1 MTSIAPSL
9 FLKRAL
15 IADAC
20 VSGACAV
27 LQLIATRLL
36 HEYTGLAVP
45 LLQGTGLFLVGF
57 VGLLVWLATRP
68 ALPAALVWLVIIGNL
83 AWAAAAVVVSCSP
96 ELRALGS
103 AFAWVQA
110 LAVALF
116 AGLEYAGLARSEGAL
131 AGSAA

>member
-20 VSGACAV
+20 VSGGCAV
-27 LQLIATRLL
+27 LQLSAAPLL
-36 HEYTGLAVP
+36 HEYTGLTVP
-45 LLQGTGLFLVGF
+45 LLHGTGVFLVGF

-68 ALPAALVWLVIIGNL
+68 ALQSALVWLVILGNL
-83 AWAAAAVVVSCSP
+83 AWAAAAVVLSCSP

-103 AFAWVQA
+103 AFALIQA
-110 LAVALF
+110 LAVTLF
-116 AGLEYAGLARSEGAL
+116 AGLEYAGLSRSEPAL
-131 AGSAA
+131 AGSLA